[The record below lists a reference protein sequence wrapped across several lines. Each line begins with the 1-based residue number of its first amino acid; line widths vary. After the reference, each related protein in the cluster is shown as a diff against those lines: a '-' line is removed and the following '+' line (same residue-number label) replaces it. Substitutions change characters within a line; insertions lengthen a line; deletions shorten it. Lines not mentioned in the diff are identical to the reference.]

1 MNNPKRNTFKLL
13 TLALALGAVSLPAF
27 ASGDDDDDGFRAG
40 KVFTSTNAVAG
51 NELLVYSAGKNGQ
64 LTLQTRVA
72 TQGAGTGTGLG
83 NQGSVTLSGDGRH
96 LFVVNALS
104 NTVSTFAIGR
114 NRLTLQSTVDS
125 GGLRPISVTE
135 HDGVVYV
142 LNANGAGNIAGFR
155 NAQGVL
161 TPLAGSSRPLSAATG
176 TGSAQ
181 VGFSPDGE
189 VLLVTEKGTNK
200 LSSYRVRD
208 DGTTDAPVVTA
219 SAGVTPFGFAFDRR
233 GHALVSEAF
242 GGAVNASAV
251 SSYGFGVP
259 TPASPAVISAS
270 VGTTQTAACWV
281 VVTPNGR
288 HAYVTNTASGTIS
301 SYAVQKS
308 GKLTLAQAVAAT
320 AGAGPIDAALSASGG
335 HLFVLNSGSRTISS
349 FSVAKDGSLAN
360 PGSVSGLPVDAN
372 GLAAN

>member
-1 MNNPKRNTFKLL
+1 MNNSKRNTFKL
-13 TLALALGAVSLPAF
+13 LALALGAVSLPAF

>member
-1 MNNPKRNTFKLL
+1 MNNPKRNTFKL
-13 TLALALGAVSLPAF
+13 LALALGAVSLPAF

-96 LFVVNALS
+96 LFVTNALS
-104 NTVSTFAIGR
+104 NTVSTFAVGR
-114 NRLTLQSTVDS
+114 RRLTLQSTVDS

-161 TPLAGSSRPLSAATG
+161 TPLAGSSRPLSAAGG

-181 VGFSPDGE
+181 VGFSPDGD

-288 HAYVTNTASGTIS
+288 YAYVTNTGSGTIS

-308 GKLTLAQAVAAT
+308 GQLTLAQPVAAT

-349 FSVAKDGSLAN
+349 FTVAKDGSLAN
-360 PGSVSGLPVDAN
+360 PGSVSALPIGAN

>member
-1 MNNPKRNTFKLL
+1 MNNSKRNTFKL
-13 TLALALGAVSLPAF
+13 LALALGAVSLPAF

-96 LFVVNALS
+96 LFVTNALS
-104 NTVSTFAIGR
+104 NTVSTFAVGR
-114 NRLTLQSTVDS
+114 RRLTLQSTVDS

-161 TPLAGSSRPLSAATG
+161 TPLAGSSRPLSAAGG

-288 HAYVTNTASGTIS
+288 YAYVTNTASGTIS

-360 PGSVSGLPVDAN
+360 PGSVSGLPAGAN